1 MSTISGAER
10 PAITVSDLVFHW
22 PDGTP
27 VLGDDTAGFNLVV
40 PPGRSG
46 LVGVNGSG
54 KSTLMALLAG
64 DDSQNVASSPPPA
77 TSRTSHKTSRSTSH
91 NPSTSSSGSRTR
103 AQP

>member
-27 VLGDDTAGFNLVV
+27 VLGDEEAGFNLVV

-46 LVGVNGSG
+46 LVGANGSG
-54 KSTLMALLAG
+54 KSTLMAILAG
-64 DDSQNVASSPPPA
+64 SRHPHSGVVATTLSSPTAAPSWSSATTPA
-77 TSRTSHKTSRSTSH
+77 SFPISAS
-91 NPSTSSSGSRTR
+91 PG
-103 AQP
+103 